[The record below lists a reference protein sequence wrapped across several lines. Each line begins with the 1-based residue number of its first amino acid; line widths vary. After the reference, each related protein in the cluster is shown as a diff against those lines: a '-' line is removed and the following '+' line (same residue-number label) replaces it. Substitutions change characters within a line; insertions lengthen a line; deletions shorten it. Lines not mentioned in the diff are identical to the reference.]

1 MRSVIGAGML
11 ICLLLCI
18 ALGCGR
24 ADGSATSYTPDDP
37 PTYACV
43 SDRDGIA
50 SWRTMARR
58 LEVLDALGIP
68 TAFHCYPGLG
78 HGFGLGSGTEAEGW
92 FDDTVAFWEAQ
103 TNSASRS
110 AAGGDT

>member
-1 MRSVIGAGML
+1 MRNVIGAGML

-24 ADGSATSYTPDDP
+24 ADGSATSYTPGDP

-43 SDRDGIA
+43 GDRDGIA

-58 LEVLDALGIP
+58 LEALDALGIP

-78 HGFGLGSGTEAEGW
+78 SGTVAEGW
-92 FDDTVAFWEAQ
+92 IEDTVAFWEAQ
-103 TNSASRS
+103 TNAASRI